1 MVNEFRAK
9 HTTETQRTQRLHRGI
24 SGQELIVQS
33 HKEIKESTVTAFR
46 NYINGEFVE
55 SRSGKTFP
63 NINPANIDEVVGTF
77 QSSNEADVAD
87 ACAAAAAAQ
96 EQWAATPA
104 TKRGE
109 YLFKAADLLAAKLPQ
124 LGEDMTREEGKT
136 LPEAI
141 GEVTRAI
148 NIFRYF
154 GGEGARQF
162 SYNVPSERPQVL
174 CYTIRKPLGTVALI
188 TPWNFPSAIPAW
200 KLAPALIAGNTVVL
214 KPASLAPL
222 SSFRLIEALHEA
234 GITKGV
240 INYITGSG
248 GSVGDALTSNPSING
263 ISFTGSTSVG
273 DALYRKVSDRK
284 LRVQLEMGG
293 KNPTI
298 VLKDSDLNYA
308 ADILI
313 NGAFFSTGQKCT
325 ACSRAIIERPIYEAL
340 VQLLIEKTRALKVGN
355 GLQPG
360 IQIGPAV
367 DSHQLET
374 DLEYI
379 KIAKDEGAEL
389 LCGGNRLSGGD
400 FDKGYFIEPTIFAGV
415 TPNMRIAQEEV
426 FGPVLGL
433 IIAEDFENAM
443 EIANGVRF
451 GLSASIVSR
460 DLTRVHQFIERIEA
474 GLITVNLP
482 TAGVEYQLPFGGTKE
497 SSYGMREQGPQ
508 AIDFYSETR
517 TVYLR
522 YAQ

>member
-1 MVNEFRAK
+1 VK
-9 HTTETQRTQRLHRGI
+9 
-24 SGQELIVQS
+24 
-33 HKEIKESTVTAFR
+33 AFG

-77 QSSNEADVAD
+77 QSSNEADVAE
-87 ACAAAAAAQ
+87 ACQAASAAQ

-104 TKRGE
+104 TRRGE
-109 YLFKAADLLAAKLPQ
+109 YLFKAADSLAAKLPQ

-162 SYNVPSERPQVL
+162 SFNVPSERPQVL

-234 GITKGV
+234 GIPKGV

-284 LRVQLEMGG
+284 LRIQLEMGG

-325 ACSRAIIERPIYEAL
+325 ACSRAIIERPVYEPL
-340 VQLLIEKTRALKVGN
+340 VQLLIEKTRALKIGN
-355 GLQPG
+355 GLLPG
-360 IQIGPAV
+360 IHIGPAV

-379 KIAKDEGAEL
+379 RVAKDEGAEL

-400 FDKGYFIEPTIFAGV
+400 HDKGYFIEPTIFAGI
-415 TPNMRIAQEEV
+415 TPTMRIAQEEV

-433 IIAEDFENAM
+433 MIAEDFEHAM
-443 EIANGVRF
+443 QLANGVRF

-497 SSYGMREQGPQ
+497 SSYGMREQGPE

>member
-1 MVNEFRAK
+1 MNTF
-9 HTTETQRTQRLHRGI
+9 G
-24 SGQELIVQS
+24 
-33 HKEIKESTVTAFR
+33 
-46 NYINGEFVE
+46 NYINGEFVD
-55 SRSGKTFP
+55 SKSGRTFA
-63 NINPANIDEVVGTF
+63 NINPANIDEVVGNF
-77 QSSNEADVAD
+77 QASNETDVED
-87 ACAAAAAAQ
+87 ACSAAVTAQ
-96 EQWAATPA
+96 EEWTSMPA

-109 YLFKAADLLAAKLPQ
+109 YLFKAADLLTEKLTQ
-124 LGEDMTREEGKT
+124 LGEEMTREEGKT

-162 SYNVPSERPQVL
+162 TYNVPSERPQVL

-200 KLAPALIAGNTVVL
+200 KIAPALVAGNTVVI

-222 SSFRLIEALHEA
+222 SSFRLVEALHEA
-234 GITKGV
+234 KIPKGV
-240 INYITGSG
+240 INYVTGSG
-248 GSVGDALTSNPSING
+248 GSVGDALTGHPSIRG

-273 DALYRKVSDRK
+273 DGLYRKVSDRK

-298 VLKDSDLNYA
+298 VLRDSDLSYA
-308 ADILI
+308 ADILV

-325 ACSRAIIERPIYEAL
+325 ACSRAIIERPIYEPL
-340 VQLLIEKTRALKVGN
+340 LQLLLEKTRALKIGN
-355 GLQPG
+355 GLNPG
-360 IQIGPAV
+360 VQIGPAV

-389 LCGGNRLSGGD
+389 LCGGNRLSGGEY
-400 FDKGYFIEPTIFAGV
+400 DKGYFIEPAIFTGV
-415 TPNMRIAQEEV
+415 QPKMRIAQEEV
-426 FGPVLGL
+426 FGPVLAL
-433 IIAEDFENAM
+433 MVAEDFENAM

-460 DLTRVHQFIERIEA
+460 DLTRVHQFIDRIEA